1 MSDSDL
7 RERFADLWVRLG
19 GHGDVTPRLDSVLR
33 GWQEPHRRYHGL
45 DHLRDCLLRL
55 DESPATGMER
65 DLAEA
70 ALWYHDVI
78 YRPGAPDNE
87 ARSAELA
94 LAALAEGGV
103 PQATAV
109 NVAQLVR
116 LTDHA
121 ALPDDPVGE
130 LVCDVDLSILGRP
143 TEEFEEYERR
153 IQEEYRHIPE
163 ALYRVGRAR
172 VLANF
177 LSRDPLFRTEHFR
190 RRYEVPA
197 RRNLRRSLAS
207 LARDPGA

>member
-33 GWQEPHRRYHGL
+33 SWQEPHRRYHGL
-45 DHLRDCLLRL
+45 DHLRDCLVRL

-94 LAALAEGGV
+94 RCDLPELGAAPEDVDEVARLILL
-103 PQATAV
+103 TAGHQ
-109 NVAQLVR
+109 VAPGDR
-116 LTDHA
+116 LGA
-121 ALPDDPVGE
+121 VLI
-130 LVCDVDLSILGRP
+130 CIDLSILAAPPADYDVYAQRVRA
-143 TEEFEEYERR
+143 EYA
-153 IQEEYRHIPE
+153 HVPE
-163 ALYRVGRAR
+163 ALWRPGRTAVLQRFLAEPVIFPDPAYRTAHEAQARANMER
-172 VLANF
+172 
-177 LSRDPLFRTEHFR
+177 EI
-190 RRYEVPA
+190 
-197 RRNLRRSLAS
+197 AS
-207 LARDPGA
+207 LA